1 MRRCAAILAG
11 ITMFSAPAWAGSDGA
26 DILTTLDQF
35 MIARTVAARCG
46 HAESPT
52 AAFEHKY
59 LLMTARAAAT
69 LKLLASDLAAPN
81 IEKLILSHYDEI
93 DRRAAIV
100 IAQESCDGPHA
111 QQALQKY
118 DSVAKGDDTEI
129 AAGNNN

>member
-11 ITMFSAPAWAGSDGA
+11 ITMLSAPAWAGSGGA
-26 DILTTLDQF
+26 DTLTTLDQF
-35 MIARTVAARCG
+35 MIARAVAERCG
-46 HAESPT
+46 HAGGPT

-59 LLMTARAAAT
+59 LLVTARAAAA
-69 LKLLASDLAAPN
+69 LKLLASDLAEPN
-81 IEKLILSHYDEI
+81 IEKLIRGHYDEI

-100 IAQESCDGPHA
+100 IAQESCDGPHV

-118 DSVAKGDDTEI
+118 DNAAQGDDTEL